1 MELVV
6 CPECGDP
13 AAVTWRAEARGPA
26 AHAKVHCVQR
36 HWFLLP
42 AEQLI
47 HWPMAP
53 PTESAA

>member
-13 AAVTWRAEARGPA
+13 AAVTWRAEAPGPA
-26 AHAKVHCVQR
+26 EHAKVHCVRR

-42 AEQLI
+42 TEQLT
-47 HWPMAP
+47 HWPTAP
-53 PTESAA
+53 PAESAA